1 MENNLLEI
9 GENTYVGKVKDVL
22 ELLASWTSDVIS
34 EVYYSNGDAENLDKT
49 HIHDAYNLLGK
60 MEILIDHCEYNK
72 YDSNKLIAID
82 LGFDDEGIHWI
93 KTLKEES
100 EY

>member
-9 GENTYVGKVKDVL
+9 NENTYVGKVKDIL
-22 ELLASWTSDVIS
+22 ELLASWAGNVIT
-34 EVYYSNGDAENLDKT
+34 EVYYNNNDSVTLSDV
-49 HIHDAYNLLGK
+49 HIDDTSNLLNK
-60 MEILIDHCEYNK
+60 MYELINHCKKFNYN
-72 YDSNKLIAID
+72 SEKLIAID